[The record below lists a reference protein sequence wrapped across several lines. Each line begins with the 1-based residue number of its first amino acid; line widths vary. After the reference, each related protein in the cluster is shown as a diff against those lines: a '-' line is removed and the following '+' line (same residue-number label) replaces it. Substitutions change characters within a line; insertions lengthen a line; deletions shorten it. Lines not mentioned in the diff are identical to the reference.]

1 MITFSIRGD
10 QLIVDPAVGTNSSQ
24 GTATVQWG
32 RQIWAKDHRIEITA
46 INDTGTELTGRS
58 GITGLKVF
66 DGSGKQVAEY
76 RPMNPGQ
83 TANIQSDL
91 SGLGDDYARINT
103 SVMQPAPGSPW
114 IGPIMITNGDNSFA
128 TLPQTFPV
136 GNGAYDIAPALSR
149 PLVAPCFGPDVR
161 VDVARAGVIPVRDVR
176 VGDAIQTADG
186 RQPVLW
192 TDRRHCS
199 GKTPQDWPV
208 DLNGELF
215 SPLHRILW
223 HGRWA
228 KAKHLAEA
236 GRATLRPDH
245 GPIDYHHILL
255 PVHSVILTARNR
267 VESLLMTPYS
277 LGLWDHA
284 PALCAHDGA
293 STRLTHDEWRRG
305 ELLSQ
310 ERRAGAAATAS
321 HGHDRYFHRVS

>member
-1 MITFSIRGD
+1 VITFSIRGD

-32 RQIWAKDHRIEITA
+32 RQLWAKDHRIEITA
-46 INDTGTELTGRS
+46 INDTRTELTGKS

-66 DGSGKQVAEY
+66 DASGKQVAEY

-83 TANIQSDL
+83 TADIQSDL
-91 SGLGDDYARINT
+91 SDFGDDYARINT
-103 SVMQPAPGSPW
+103 SVMQPVPGSPW

-149 PLVAPCFGPDVR
+149 PLVAPCFGPDVH
-161 VDVARAGVIPVRDVR
+161 VDVCRAGMIPVRDVR
-176 VGDAIQTADG
+176 VGDVILTADG

-199 GKTPQDWPV
+199 GNASQDWPV
-208 DLNGELF
+208 DLNGDS
-215 SPLHRILW
+215 SPLCTGSSGTGGGRRQSIL
-223 HGRWA
+223 R
-228 KAKHLAEA
+228 
-236 GRATLRPDH
+236 RPGVPRC
-245 GPIDYHHILL
+245 GPIYYHHILL

-277 LGLWDHA
+277 LGLWNYA
-284 PALCAHDGA
+284 PALCMNDGA

-305 ELLSQ
+305 ELLRQ
-310 ERRAGAAATAS
+310 EQHAGAAVTAIHS
-321 HGHDRYFHRVS
+321 YDKHMGRV

>member
-10 QLIVDPAVGTNSSQ
+10 QLIVDPAVSTNSSQ

-32 RQIWAKDHRIEITA
+32 RQIWAKDYRIEITA

-83 TANIQSDL
+83 TANIQRDL
-91 SGLGDDYARINT
+91 SGLGDNYARINT
-103 SVMQPAPGSPW
+103 SVMQPTPGSPW

-128 TLPQTFPV
+128 TLPQSFFV
-136 GNGAYDIAPALSR
+136 GNGAYDIAPAPSR
-149 PLVAPCFGPDVR
+149 PLIVPCFGPNVR
-161 VDVARAGVIPVRDVR
+161 VDVARAGLIPVRDVR
-176 VGDAIQTADG
+176 VGDAILTANG
-186 RQPVLW
+186 RLPVLW
-192 TDRRHCS
+192 TDRRRSS
-199 GKTPQDWPV
+199 GKNAQDWPV

-236 GRATLRPDH
+236 GHATSRPNH

-255 PVHSVILTARNR
+255 PAHSVILTAHNQ
-267 VESLLMTPYS
+267 VESLLMTSYS
-277 LGLWDHA
+277 LSLWDHA
-284 PALCAHDGA
+284 PALCAHDSA
-293 STRLTHDEWRRG
+293 STRLSHDEWRRG
-305 ELLSQ
+305 ELLRQ
-310 ERRAGAAATAS
+310 ERRAGAVVTATAS
-321 HGHDRYFHRVS
+321 

>member
-1 MITFSIRGD
+1 M
-10 QLIVDPAVGTNSSQ
+10 
-24 GTATVQWG
+24 
-32 RQIWAKDHRIEITA
+32 
-46 INDTGTELTGRS
+46 
-58 GITGLKVF
+58 
-66 DGSGKQVAEY
+66 
-76 RPMNPGQ
+76 
-83 TANIQSDL
+83 
-91 SGLGDDYARINT
+91 
-103 SVMQPAPGSPW
+103 
-114 IGPIMITNGDNSFA
+114 
-128 TLPQTFPV
+128 
-136 GNGAYDIAPALSR
+136 
-149 PLVAPCFGPDVR
+149 
-161 VDVARAGVIPVRDVR
+161 IPVRDVR
-176 VGDAIQTADG
+176 VGDAILTAEG

-236 GRATLRPDH
+236 GRAAQRPDH

-284 PALCAHDGA
+284 PALCAHYGV
-293 STRLTHDEWRRG
+293 STRLFHDEWRRG
-305 ELLSQ
+305 ELLRK
-310 ERRAGAAATAS
+310 ERRAGAAAIVS
-321 HGHDRYFHRVS
+321 PGRDRHMDRVMCIER